1 MNETVFEMI
10 KSYAYGCS
18 DEEIAEL
25 YDITAGEAEK
35 YRNVYSAEVRE
46 RQEELKKAGYIE

>member
-1 MNETVFEMI
+1 MNETTFEMI

-35 YRNVYSAEVRE
+35 YRTEYSAEIKDR
-46 RQEELKKAGYIE
+46 REELKKAGYIE

>member
-35 YRNVYSAEVRE
+35 YRNVYSAEIRE